1 MDEFEEEKEQD
12 VIDILYDYDEDR
24 GNIISK
30 ETREKLKKYY
40 QKEEEGS
47 EKICK
52 IVFELVEDYSV
63 KEKCKEML
71 EDFKATIKDEIGFL
85 NYIHYRQ
92 GFKMGA
98 NVVKDC
104 LINND

>member
-1 MDEFEEEKEQD
+1 MDEFEEGKEQD
-12 VIDILYDYDEDR
+12 VIDILYDYDEDS

-40 QKEEEGS
+40 QKEEECS

-52 IVFELVEDYSV
+52 IVFETIEDDNL

-71 EDFKATIKDEIGFL
+71 EDFKAPIKDEIGFL
-85 NYIHYRQ
+85 NYIYYRQ

>member
-1 MDEFEEEKEQD
+1 MDEFEEGKEQD
-12 VIDILYDYDEDR
+12 VVDILYDYDEDS

-52 IVFELVEDYSV
+52 IVFELVEDDNV
-63 KEKCKEML
+63 KAKCKEML

-85 NYIHYRQ
+85 NYIYYRQ

-98 NVVKDC
+98 NVVRDC

>member
-1 MDEFEEEKEQD
+1 MDDVNEEKEQD
-12 VIDILYDYDEDR
+12 VIDILYEYDEDR

-30 ETREKLKKYY
+30 TTREKLKNYY
-40 QKEEEGS
+40 KKEEEGS

-52 IVFELVEDYSV
+52 IVFESIEDDNI

-71 EDFKATIKDEIGFL
+71 EDFKGIIKDEMGFL
-85 NYIHYRQ
+85 NYIYYRQ

-98 NVVKDC
+98 NVIKDC

>member
-1 MDEFEEEKEQD
+1 MDDFEEGKEQD
-12 VIDILYDYDEDR
+12 VIDILYDYDEDS

-40 QKEEEGS
+40 QKEEGS

-52 IVFELVEDYSV
+52 IIFESIEDDNI

-85 NYIHYRQ
+85 NYIYYRQ

-98 NVVKDC
+98 NVIKDC

>member
-1 MDEFEEEKEQD
+1 MKE
-12 VIDILYDYDEDR
+12 Y
-24 GNIISK
+24 K
-30 ETREKLKKYY
+30 
-40 QKEEEGS
+40 KEEESS

-52 IVFELVEDYSV
+52 IVFELVEDDKI

-85 NYIHYRQ
+85 NYIYYRQ

-98 NVVKDC
+98 NVIKDC
-104 LINND
+104 LINNN

>member
-1 MDEFEEEKEQD
+1 MDDFNEEKEQD
-12 VIDILYDYDEDR
+12 VIDILYEYDEDR
-24 GNIISK
+24 GNLISK
-30 ETREKLKKYY
+30 TTREKLKNYY
-40 QKEEEGS
+40 KKEEEGS

-52 IVFELVEDYSV
+52 IVFESIEDDNI

-71 EDFKATIKDEIGFL
+71 EDFKGLIKDEIGFL
-85 NYIHYRQ
+85 NYIYYRQ

-98 NVVKDC
+98 NVIKDC

>member
-1 MDEFEEEKEQD
+1 MEDFSEKKEQD
-12 VIDILYDYDEDR
+12 VIDILYEYDEDS

-30 ETREKLKKYY
+30 GTRERLNKYY
-40 QKEEEGS
+40 KKEEESS

-52 IVFELVEDYSV
+52 IVFELVEDDNI
-63 KEKCKEML
+63 KEKCKAML

-85 NYIHYRQ
+85 NYIYYRQ

-98 NVVKDC
+98 NVIKDC

>member
-1 MDEFEEEKEQD
+1 MDDFEEKEQD
-12 VIDILYDYDEDR
+12 VIDILYDYDEDS

-30 ETREKLKKYY
+30 STREKLKNYY
-40 QKEEEGS
+40 KKEEEGS

-52 IVFELVEDYSV
+52 IVFESIEDDNL
-63 KEKCKEML
+63 KERCKEML
-71 EDFKATIKDEIGFL
+71 EDFKGLIKDEIGFL
-85 NYIHYRQ
+85 NYIYYRQ

-98 NVVKDC
+98 NVIKDC

>member
-1 MDEFEEEKEQD
+1 MYLK
-12 VIDILYDYDEDR
+12 Y
-24 GNIISK
+24 S
-30 ETREKLKKYY
+30 KKY
-40 QKEEEGS
+40 QTT
-47 EKICK
+47 
-52 IVFELVEDYSV
+52 
-63 KEKCKEML
+63 

-85 NYIHYRQ
+85 NYIYYRQ

>member
-1 MDEFEEEKEQD
+1 MDDFEEGKEQD
-12 VIDILYDYDEDR
+12 VIDILYDYDEDS

-40 QKEEEGS
+40 QKEEECS

-52 IVFELVEDYSV
+52 IVFETIEDDNL

-85 NYIHYRQ
+85 NYIYYRQ

-98 NVVKDC
+98 NVVKDF

>member
-1 MDEFEEEKEQD
+1 MDNFEEGKEQD
-12 VIDILYDYDEDR
+12 VIDILYDYDEDS

-52 IVFELVEDYSV
+52 IVFELVEDNNV
-63 KEKCKEML
+63 KVKCKEML

-85 NYIHYRQ
+85 NYIYYRQ

-98 NVVKDC
+98 NVVRDC

>member
-1 MDEFEEEKEQD
+1 MNEFEEGKEQD
-12 VIDILYDYDEDR
+12 VIDILYDYDEDS

-52 IVFELVEDYSV
+52 IVFELVEDDSV

-85 NYIHYRQ
+85 NYIYYRQ
-92 GFKMGA
+92 GFKMGE

-104 LINND
+104 LINKD

>member
-1 MDEFEEEKEQD
+1 MNEFEEGKEQD
-12 VIDILYDYDEDR
+12 VIDILYDYDEDS

-52 IVFELVEDYSV
+52 IVFELVEDDSV

-85 NYIHYRQ
+85 NYIYYRQ

>member
-1 MDEFEEEKEQD
+1 MDDFEEGKEQD
-12 VIDILYDYDEDR
+12 VIDILYDYDEDS

-52 IVFELVEDYSV
+52 IVFETIEDDNL
-63 KEKCKEML
+63 KEKYKEML

-85 NYIHYRQ
+85 NYIYYRQ